1 MTDWFVHHPEQLGEL
16 AERLRASAYV
26 AVDTEFMRTSTYYAR
41 LCLVQVATEDV
52 VACVDPLAL
61 DIQPLLEVLYEP
73 GRVKVLHSAGQD
85 LEVFHDL
92 RQDLPRPL
100 YDSQIAAAMLGHPL
114 QIGYAGLVQA
124 MLGVELDKSHART
137 DWARRPLS
145 DEQVQYAGDDVR
157 YLREVYHRQQE
168 ALAAAGRTAWVE
180 QEFTVLGDPAPFAF
194 APEAQWKRFRG
205 IEKFEPRNL
214 QVLRAVA
221 AWREDRARAYDK
233 PRRWILAD
241 TSALEIARRIPDTLD
256 ELAKVRDLEPG
267 TVKRRGRE
275 LLSVVEAAL
284 LEPESAWPVL
294 EAHRLLTGAQEKR
307 VKRMLDFLTL
317 RAQTLSLPVAMLSS
331 RRDLE
336 RLAVGDENV
345 PILQGWRREVAGNDL
360 LSVM

>member
-1 MTDWFVHHPEQLGEL
+1 MPDWFVHHPEQLGEL
-16 AERLRASAYV
+16 AERLRASPYV

-61 DIQPLLEVLYEP
+61 DIQPLLDVLYAP

-168 ALAAAGRTAWVE
+168 ALAAAGRTAWAE
-180 QEFTVLGDPAPFAF
+180 AEFMALGDPAPFAF
-194 APEAQWKRFRG
+194 APEVQWKRFRG
-205 IEKFEPRNL
+205 IEKLEPRNL
-214 QVLRAVA
+214 QVLRALA
-221 AWREDRARAYDK
+221 AWREERARAYDK

-241 TSALEIARRIPDTLD
+241 SSALEIARRIPDTLD

-284 LEPESAWPVL
+284 LEPESSWPVL

-307 VKRMLDFLTL
+307 VKRMMDFLTL
-317 RAQTLSLPVAMLSS
+317 RAQTLGLPVAMLSS

-336 RLAVGDENV
+336 RLTAGDENV
-345 PILQGWRREVAGNDL
+345 PILQGWRRDVAGNDL
-360 LSVM
+360 ISVM